1 MDIFARMLSNKEF
14 PQILQL
20 DAGDNLE
27 LKMIEGDNV
36 SAITLNIELVA

>member
-1 MDIFARMLSNKEF
+1 MLSDKEF

-20 DAGDNLE
+20 DVGDNLE
-27 LKMIEGDNV
+27 LRKIEGDNV